1 MISKRKF
8 ISSIITFLFLTG
20 VFVATL
26 HAQEQAAQTMIL
38 STSSWVCPQDA
49 IQDISE
55 SYQTYTQ
62 PVEKEL
68 IDEGMLV
75 NSGLYFHAWADEWN
89 VNYFRIAPTLN
100 GLFDAIA
107 EVTRRVNE
115 RHPELADEMNPF
127 NVCSAHKDNIYY
139 MPPSTADLESDN

>member
-1 MISKRKF
+1 MVSKRRF
-8 ISSIITFLFLTG
+8 ILSIFTFLFLTG
-20 VFVATL
+20 VFVTTL
-26 HAQEQAAQTMIL
+26 HAQEQADETMIL
-38 STSSWVCPQDA
+38 SISSWVCSQDA

-68 IDEGMLV
+68 IDEGMLE

-89 VNYFRIAPTLN
+89 VNYYRIAPTFN
-100 GLFDAIA
+100 GLFDAIS

-115 RHPELADEMNPF
+115 RHPEMADEMNPF
-127 NVCSAHKDNIYY
+127 EVCSAHKDNIYF
-139 MPPSTADLESDN
+139 MPQSTASLESDN